1 MNGRIITV
9 GELTDHDEV
18 HWRTLAERAGQPNPL
33 SEPDCVVPAAEHL
46 KNGPA
51 ILLVLAEEDGD
62 LFGCLPVQRFG
73 HWRRLRR
80 PVLSSEV
87 RRMPY
92 DSTPLL
98 DRDRGRDAMRAM
110 LVALG
115 NASGDHGAG
124 LVVFDWLDDGPAS
137 THVRAAAEE
146 LGFLT
151 YEYHSWVRP
160 IIHRRDDGDYRAV
173 HGRKFLNN
181 VSRLRRRMSDDIGAE
196 IQFVDRSD
204 DPEVIDTFVRME
216 GAGYKGKNGVALAE
230 HPDEAA
236 WFKDMC
242 GRFRAAGRLRVYT
255 LEGAGQTM
263 AIQLGLRAGD
273 GLFLLK
279 ASYDETFAKYTPG
292 IQLHLEVLDH
302 FNTFDG
308 VQWIDSCTFE
318 GNQTMLRMFPD
329 RRPVVSLVVA
339 VGGPVDRGVLRL
351 VGWSR
356 RALGRQAAPASDT
369 ADIDGVQG

>member
-9 GELTDHDEV
+9 GELTHHDEA
-18 HWRTLAERAGQPNPL
+18 HWRTLAGQAGQPNPL

-46 KNGPA
+46 ENGPA
-51 ILLVLAEEDGD
+51 ILLVLAEEDGH

-73 HWRRLRR
+73 RWRGLRR
-80 PVLSSEV
+80 PVLSSQV
-87 RRMPY
+87 RRMHY
-92 DSTPLL
+92 DCTPLL
-98 DRDRGRDAMRAM
+98 DRDRGDDAMRAM
-110 LVALG
+110 LVALSS
-115 NASGDHGAG
+115 ASGDHRAG

-137 THVRAAAEE
+137 THLRAAAKE

-151 YEYHSWVRP
+151 YDYHSWVRP
-160 IIHRRDDGDYRAV
+160 IIHRRDDGAYRAI
-173 HGRKFLNN
+173 HGRKFLHN
-181 VSRLRRRMSDDIGAE
+181 VSRLRRRMSDDVGAD

-204 DPEVIDTFVRME
+204 DPEVIDTFVRLE
-216 GAGYKGKNGVALAE
+216 GAGYKGRNGIALAV
-230 HPDEAA
+230 HPDETA

-242 GRFRAAGRLRVYT
+242 ARFQAAGRLRVYT
-255 LEGAGQTM
+255 LEGAGQTL
-263 AIQLGLRAGD
+263 AVQLGLRADD

-279 ASYDETFAKYTPG
+279 LSYDEAFAKYTPG
-292 IQLHLEVLDH
+292 IQLHLEVLDR
-302 FNTFDG
+302 FDTFDG

-339 VGGPVDRGVLRL
+339 VGGAVDSGVLRL

-356 RALGRQAAPASDT
+356 RALGRQAAPAPRT
-369 ADIDGVQG
+369 ADADGVQG